1 MRDVPIIS
9 VEFAAFMIELPGAVA
24 SSDFRIAKLRPALES
39 RQPGLGAVTARFIH
53 FVDIERDLRD
63 DELQLLARL
72 LTYGPRDPAGTQTA
86 AGQEPRHELIVVPR
100 FGTISPWSSKATDIA
115 HVCGLDAVRRIERG
129 IVWTLAT
136 PAKLSASELR
146 TLATPLFDRMT
157 EAVLL
162 DRAEAARLFAHEPTR
177 PLRTISLASGRDALV
192 TANIE
197 LGLALSDDEIDYL
210 VENFAALARDPTDVE
225 LMMFAQ
231 ANSEHCRHKIFN
243 ADWVIDG
250 ETQPKSL
257 FAMIRNTHAKNPAG
271 VLSAYRD
278 NAAVIEGSLGKR
290 YFPNPENDVYGA
302 IDEPID
308 ILMKVETHNH
318 PTAISPFPGAA
329 TGSGG
334 EIRDE
339 GATGRGAKPKAGLT
353 GFSVSHLRIP
363 GFEQPWEKT
372 LGKPDR
378 IVSALDIMIDGPIG
392 GAAFNNEF
400 GRPNICGYFRTFE
413 QSAAGDA
420 PNRVRGYHKPI
431 MIAGGM
437 GNVRRNHVE
446 KSEIPVGAKIVV
458 LGGPAMLIGLGGGAA
473 SSVNSG
479 ASSADLDFASV
490 QRGNPEMQRRAQEVI
505 DRCSARWSQ
514 NPLLLVHDVGAGGL
528 SNAVPEA
535 VAHTPGRGAVIDL
548 HAIPNDEPGM
558 SPMELWCNESQERYV
573 LCVDAAKLGEFEKI
587 CRRERCPFAV
597 IGEIDGTGIL
607 VLEDRKN
614 GTRPVDLP
622 LEVLLGK
629 APKMS
634 RDVKS
639 AQPLQVPLLLDGID
653 LREAAYRV
661 LRNPTVADKTFL
673 ISIGD
678 RSVGG
683 MISRDQMVGPW
694 QVPVADVAVTNA
706 DYFGVAGE
714 AMAMGERT
722 PVAVL
727 DAPASGRLAV
737 AESLTN
743 ILAADIGPLTNVRL
757 SANWM
762 AACGEPGEDAAL
774 YATVRAVGEDLCPAL
789 GIAIPVGKDSLSMK
803 TTWSDGAAK
812 KSVVAPVSLIV
823 TAFSPVGDVRKTWTP
838 QLRTDLGSA
847 VLLLVDLGAGANRLG
862 GSVFAQ
868 VHGALGSTPPDLDD
882 AARLKGLA
890 AALHDL
896 RAQNLVLAYHDRS
909 DGGVFAT
916 LVEMAFAGHCGLDL
930 QLPPGAN
937 GAAGALFSEEL
948 GVVLQVKGD
957 HVATAQSI
965 LVRHGLGAHTHALG
979 SATREMRI
987 RIHAGATR
995 IDESWEDLRRA
1006 WSETSFHLRA
1016 LRDEP
1021 ACARE
1026 EFAAVCDT
1034 GAPGLNVALTFD
1046 PNEDISAPFVHTAR
1060 PRVAV
1065 LREQGV
1071 NSQIEMAAVL
1081 ERVGFEAHDVHMTDV
1096 LAGRVTL
1103 EGFRGL
1109 VACGGFSY
1117 GDVLGAGEGWAKSI
1131 LYHARAREQFQQ
1143 FLDRNDTFTLG
1154 VCNGCQMFAALKEI
1168 VPGAESWPR
1177 FVRNRGEQFEG
1188 RFSLVEIQRSPS
1200 IFLSGMEGSMMP
1212 IAIAHGEGRAE
1223 FAHAADALKFSEAG
1237 LVSARYVEGNRKVAT
1252 SYPANPNGSPFGI
1265 ASVTNEDGRVTLTM
1279 PHPERSFRYMQNS
1292 WRPDGAGEYSGWY
1305 RMFVNARRWVG

>member
-1 MRDVPIIS
+1 
-9 VEFAAFMIELPGAVA
+9 
-24 SSDFRIAKLRPALES
+24 
-39 RQPGLGAVTARFIH
+39 
-53 FVDIERDLRD
+53 
-63 DELQLLARL
+63 
-72 LTYGPRDPAGTQTA
+72 
-86 AGQEPRHELIVVPR
+86 
-100 FGTISPWSSKATDIA
+100 
-115 HVCGLDAVRRIERG
+115 
-129 IVWTLAT
+129 
-136 PAKLSASELR
+136 
-146 TLATPLFDRMT
+146 
-157 EAVLL
+157 
-162 DRAEAARLFAHEPTR
+162 
-177 PLRTISLASGRDALV
+177 
-192 TANIE
+192 
-197 LGLALSDDEIDYL
+197 
-210 VENFAALARDPTDVE
+210 
-225 LMMFAQ
+225 MMFAQ

-243 ADWVIDG
+243 ADWIIDG

-257 FAMIRNTHAKNPAG
+257 FAMIRNTHAKNPRG

-363 GFEQPWEKT
+363 GFPQPWET
-372 LGKPDR
+372 TVGSPLGKPDR
-378 IVSALDIMIDGPIG
+378 IVSALDIMIEGPIG

-413 QSAAGDA
+413 QAAAGDA
-420 PNRVRGYHKPI
+420 PHRIRGYHKPI

-490 QRGNPEMQRRAQEVI
+490 QRGNPEIQRRAQEVI
-505 DRCSARWSQ
+505 DRCCARWSL

-548 HAIPNDEPGM
+548 AAIPNDEPGM

-573 LCVDAAKLGEFEKI
+573 LCVDAGKVDDFTAI
-587 CRRERCPFAV
+587 CERERCPFAV
-597 IGEIDGTGIL
+597 IGEIDGTGVL

-629 APKMS
+629 APKML
-634 RDVKS
+634 RNVTS
-639 AQPLQVPLLLDGID
+639 ASVVQVPLLLDGVN
-653 LREAAYRV
+653 LRDAAYRV

-706 DYFGVAGE
+706 DYFGNAGE

-743 ILAADIGPLTNVRL
+743 ILAADIGSLSNVRL

-774 YATVRAVGEDLCPAL
+774 YATVKAVGEELCPAL

-803 TTWSDGAAK
+803 TTWSDGVAK

-823 TAFSPVGDVRKTWTP
+823 TAFAPIGDVRKTWTP
-838 QLRTDLGSA
+838 QLRTDLGST
-847 VLLLVDLGAGANRLG
+847 VLFLVDLGAGANRLG
-862 GSVFAQ
+862 GSVLAQ

-882 AARLKGLA
+882 AARLTGLA
-890 AALHDL
+890 AALVDL

-909 DGGVFAT
+909 DGGVFVT
-916 LVEMAFAGHCGLDL
+916 LVEMAFAGHCGLDV
-930 QLPPGAN
+930 QLPPPLMQAAN

-948 GVVLQVKGD
+948 GAVLQVKAD
-957 HVATAQSI
+957 HVATVQSI
-965 LVRHGLGAHTHALG
+965 FVRHGLGECTHALG

-987 RIHAGATR
+987 RIDAGATR
-995 IDESWEDLRRA
+995 LDESWEDLRRA

-1021 ACARE
+1021 TCARE
-1026 EFAAVCDT
+1026 EFAAACDT

-1046 PNEDISAPFVHTAR
+1046 PNEDVSAAFVHTAR
-1060 PRVAV
+1060 PKVAV

-1081 ERVGFEAHDVHMTDV
+1081 DRVGFEAHDVHMTDV
-1096 LAGRVTL
+1096 LSGRVTL

-1109 VACGGFSY
+1109 VGCGGFSY

-1131 LYHARAREQFQQ
+1131 LYHARAREQFV
-1143 FLDRNDTFTLG
+1143 RYMERSDTFTLG

-1200 IFLSGMEGSMMP
+1200 IFLSGMDGSMLP
-1212 IAIAHGEGRAE
+1212 IAVAHGEGRAE
-1223 FAHAADALKFSEAG
+1223 FANPAEAVKFSEAG
-1237 LVSARYVEGNRKVAT
+1237 LVSARYVEGNRKVAA

-1279 PHPERSFRYMQNS
+1279 PHPERSFRYAQNS
-1292 WRPDGAGEYSGWY
+1292 WRPDGAGEYSGWF
-1305 RMFVNARRWVG
+1305 RMFGNARRWVG